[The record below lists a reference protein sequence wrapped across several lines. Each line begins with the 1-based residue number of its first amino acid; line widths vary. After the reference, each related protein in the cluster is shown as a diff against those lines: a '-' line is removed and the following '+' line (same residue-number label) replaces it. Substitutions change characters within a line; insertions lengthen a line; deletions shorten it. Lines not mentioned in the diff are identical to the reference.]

1 MRKPQEGR
9 VDYGFEM
16 PNPIAFSAFAVGV
29 GPKPEHSTARVVTEI
44 TVSKSMKALVSM
56 VCLTVVFTVNTLA
69 HGPNGLFAAGI
80 VAAIAGLGGW
90 AVGRRNNR

>member
-9 VDYGFEM
+9 VEYGFEM
-16 PNPIAFSAFAVGV
+16 PNPITFSAFAVGV
-29 GPKPEHSTARVVTEI
+29 GPKSEHSTAKVVTEI

-56 VCLTVVFTVNTLA
+56 VCLTIVFATNTFA
-69 HGPNGLFAAGI
+69 HGPNGLFAAAI

-90 AVGRRNNR
+90 VVGRNNR